1 MKSLFC
7 CTWFSSELTLELFRP
22 RLSIW
27 KTVLENDESSLSSQT
42 EMIKTDYKVNSTVA
56 FMVLLSECDY
66 DREENM
72 HECIRLQI

>member
-7 CTWFSSELTLELFRP
+7 CTWFSSELTRELFRP

-27 KTVLENDESSLSSQT
+27 KTVLENDESSLSPLT
-42 EMIKTDYKVNSTVA
+42 EMIKTDYKANSTVA
-56 FMVLLSECDY
+56 FMVLLSECEY
-66 DREENM
+66 DRGENM